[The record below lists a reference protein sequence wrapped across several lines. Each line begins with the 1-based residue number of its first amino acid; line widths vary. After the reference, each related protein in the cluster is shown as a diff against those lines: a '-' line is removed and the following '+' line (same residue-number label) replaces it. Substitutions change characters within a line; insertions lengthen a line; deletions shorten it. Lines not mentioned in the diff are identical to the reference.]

1 MERSSPSIADSNER
15 GIYLNWDN
23 YSWFEILE
31 MGLFAIAIG
40 FICVAFP
47 IILFIR
53 IWSLPIY
60 VIISYFVWIASMLG
74 WISRWIRLGRKK
86 KISEFILPIVVMVF
100 VFTCIYA
107 SGYSEEPYEGG
118 WGLIWISP
126 ALSTPAFC
134 YIGFKIAEYRQE
146 RQFEQL
152 KEWITS
158 LNAYYKKEIEGIN
171 KIITLIHV
179 AYSDGNQMEKVLG
192 LLDKCTGSD
201 LLLLYTEKSAEKN
214 MDLIIKI
221 REIATEYAFSN
232 EIENQPIGEIS
243 KKMCKL
249 KAECKDRI
257 RSEKEINI
265 NMYSEIKK
273 EYKERVWK
281 KGNCF

>member
-1 MERSSPSIADSNER
+1 
-15 GIYLNWDN
+15 
-23 YSWFEILE
+23 
-31 MGLFAIAIG
+31 
-40 FICVAFP
+40 
-47 IILFIR
+47 
-53 IWSLPIY
+53 
-60 VIISYFVWIASMLG
+60 
-74 WISRWIRLGRKK
+74 
-86 KISEFILPIVVMVF
+86 MVF

-171 KIITLIHV
+171 KIITLTHV

-232 EIENQPIGEIS
+232 EIENQPIGDIL
-243 KKMCKL
+243 KKMRKME
-249 KAECKDRI
+249 AGCKDRI

-265 NMYSEIKK
+265 NMYGKIKDEYREIRYGRK
-273 EYKERVWK
+273 
-281 KGNCF
+281 

>member
-1 MERSSPSIADSNER
+1 MERSSPSIVDSNER

-60 VIISYFVWIASMLG
+60 VIISYFVWIGSMLG
-74 WISRWIRLGRKK
+74 WISLCEKQ
-86 KISEFILPIVVMVF
+86 KISEFILPIAIMVIA
-100 VFTCIYA
+100 FTGIYA
-107 SGYSEEPYEGG
+107 SGHSKDNLEDEA
-118 WGLIWISP
+118 LFIIVTP

-134 YIGFKIAEYRQE
+134 YIGFKIAEYRHE
-146 RQFEQL
+146 RKFEQL

-158 LNAYYKKEIEGIN
+158 LNAYYKKEIEEIN
-171 KIITLIHV
+171 KVINLIHA
-179 AYSDGNQMEKVLG
+179 AYSDGKQMEKVLS

-201 LLLLYTEKSAEKN
+201 LLLLYAEKSTKKN

-221 REIATEYAFSN
+221 REIATEYTFSR

-265 NMYSEIKK
+265 NMYSEIKE
-273 EYKERVWK
+273 EYKERVWEK
-281 KGNCF
+281 RNCF